1 MRMQPDRLSRRI
13 STIGKLVQE
22 GKRVRD
28 LMKLVVTPEIWVRA
42 YANIYANAGATT
54 KGIDSVT
61 QDGFSTERVTNLIGL
76 IVSKR
81 YRPKP
86 VRRTEIP
93 KGHGKTRPLGIPSG
107 DDKLVQEVI
116 RMILELIYEPI
127 FSINSHGFRPNKS
140 VHTAVHRI
148 KTLWTG
154 TKWFVNI
161 DIKGYFDN
169 IDHKTL
175 IHLLEK
181 RIDDKRFI
189 SLIKLFLK
197 AGYMEDW
204 KFHKT
209 YSGTPQGGVV
219 SPILANI
226 YLHELDEKIRE
237 IGAGYKKGKNR
248 RRTAEYRKITSRIS
262 YLRKLIDHAR
272 MGGDAVRINE
282 LMTEFRQKQLEIGK
296 IQAKDPMDP
305 EFKRLNYIRY
315 ADDFIVG
322 IIGSKEEAKEVFQ
335 TIKLYLETELKL
347 SISEEK
353 SGIHFAPDGVTYLGY
368 GIRTRF
374 NTTRRLR
381 MPINTVGVRRHVLK
395 RTLNADVVLYVPMER
410 VIRFCHKNRY
420 GNLVSGK
427 AKRIPAL
434 IYRSDAEIISYF
446 NAQLRGFANFYA
458 LACDV
463 KTKLHKLEWVWRGSL
478 LKTLAGK
485 HKTKVRKVARSLR
498 HGKDYGLWVNQG
510 KKRNFIRVYSLR
522 KLLKPGLGATV
533 DVKPDVTKFLFT
545 RSELMERL
553 NRNTCEYCGKV
564 GGYTEAH
571 HVKKLKDVKDEPG
584 WKRVMISMRRKVIIV
599 CTDCHTQIHNGTLP
613 SWKRNA
619 RSDGEPDAS
628 KDARPVRRGVDA

>member
-1 MRMQPDRLSRRI
+1 MQPDRLSRRI
-13 STIGKLVQE
+13 STIGKLAQE

-28 LMKLVVTPEIWVRA
+28 LMKLVVTPEIWMRA

-54 KGIDSVT
+54 RGIDAVT

-76 IVSKR
+76 IVGKK

-86 VRRTEIP
+86 VRRIEIP
-93 KGHGKTRPLGIPSG
+93 KGNGKTRPLGIPSG

-116 RMILELIYEPI
+116 RMILELIYEPL

-161 DIKGYFDN
+161 DIKGYFDH
-169 IDHKTL
+169 IDHNTL
-175 IHLLEK
+175 VYLLEK

-189 SLIKLFLK
+189 GLIKLFLK
-197 AGYMEDW
+197 AGYMENW

-209 YSGTPQGGVV
+209 FSGTPQGGVV

-226 YLHELDEKIRE
+226 YLHELDEKIKE
-237 IGAGYKKGKNR
+237 IAAGYEKGKGR
-248 RRTAEYRKITSRIS
+248 RRRAEYRKISSRIR
-262 YLRKLIDHAR
+262 YLRKLIDKAR
-272 MGGDAVRINE
+272 AEGDVMRTKE
-282 LMTEFRQKQLEIGK
+282 LMAEFRKKQLEIGR

-305 EFKRLNYIRY
+305 GYKRLNYIRY
-315 ADDFIVG
+315 ADDFLIG
-322 IIGSKEEAKEVFQ
+322 TIGSKQEAKEVFQ

-353 SGIHFAPDGVTYLGY
+353 SGIHFAPDGITYLGY
-368 GIRTRF
+368 GIRIRF
-374 NTTRRLR
+374 NTTRRIR
-381 MPINTVGVRRHVLK
+381 MPINTRGGRRHVLK

-410 VIRFCHKNRY
+410 VIRFCHMNRY

-427 AKRIPAL
+427 AMHIPAL
-434 IYRSDAEIISYF
+434 IYRSDAEIISYY

-458 LACDV
+458 LASDV
-463 KTKLHKLEWVWRGSL
+463 KSKLHKLEWVWRGSL
-478 LKTLAGK
+478 FKTLAGK
-485 HKTKVRKVARSLR
+485 HKTKVRKTARSLR

-510 KKRNFIRVYSLR
+510 KKKNFIRVYSLR
-522 KLLKPGLGATV
+522 QLVKPDLDAMV

-571 HVKKLKDVKDEPG
+571 HVRKLKDLKDEPG
-584 WKRVMISMRRKVIIV
+584 WKRVMISMRRKVIVV
-599 CTDCHTQIHNGTLP
+599 CMDCHTQIHAGTLP
-613 SWKRNA
+613 SWIRNT
-619 RSDGEPDAS
+619 RSDGEPDAL
-628 KDARPVRRGVDA
+628 KGARPVRRGVDA

>member
-1 MRMQPDRLSRRI
+1 MQPDRLSRRI
-13 STIGKLVQE
+13 NTIGKLVQE
-22 GKRVRD
+22 GKQVRD
-28 LMKLVVTPEIWVRA
+28 LMKLVATPEIWERA
-42 YANIYANAGATT
+42 YANIYANEGATT
-54 KGIDSVT
+54 KGTDSVT
-61 QDGFSTERVTNLIGL
+61 QDGFSTERATNLIGL
-76 IVSKR
+76 IVGKQ

-93 KGHGKTRPLGIPSG
+93 KGNGKMRPLGIPSG

-116 RMILELIYEPI
+116 RMILEQVYEPI
-127 FSINSHGFRPNKS
+127 FSINSHGFRPKKS
-140 VHTAVHRI
+140 VHTAVHRV
-148 KTLWTG
+148 KKLWTG

-161 DIKGYFDN
+161 DIEGYFNN

-175 IHLLEK
+175 LHLLEK

-189 SLIKLFLK
+189 SLINLFLK

-204 KFHKT
+204 RFHNT

-226 YLHELDEKIRE
+226 YLHELDEKIKE
-237 IGAGYKKGKNR
+237 IAMGYEKGKAR
-248 RRTAEYRKITSRIS
+248 RRRPEYRKISSRIR
-262 YLRKLIDHAR
+262 YLRKLIDKAR
-272 MGGDAVRINE
+272 ADGDVMRTNE
-282 LMTEFRQKQLEIGK
+282 LMTEFRQKQLEISS
-296 IQAKDPMDP
+296 IQAKDPLDP
-305 EFKRLNYIRY
+305 EYKRLNYIRY
-315 ADDFIVG
+315 ADDFLVG
-322 IIGSKEEAKEVFQ
+322 MIGSKEEAKEVFQ

-374 NTTRRLR
+374 NTTKRRR
-381 MPINTVGVRRHVLK
+381 MPINTVGGRRYALK
-395 RTLNADVVLYVPMER
+395 RTLNADVELYVPMER
-410 VIRFCHKNRY
+410 VIKFCHKNRY

-427 AKRIPAL
+427 TKQVPAL

-446 NAQLRGFANFYA
+446 NSQLRGFANFYS
-458 LACDV
+458 LACDA
-463 KTKLHKLEWVWRGSL
+463 KAKLHKLEWVWRGSL

-510 KKRNFIRVYSLR
+510 KKKNFIRVYSLR
-522 KLLKPGLGATV
+522 QLTKPDLDAKV
-533 DVKPDVTKFLFT
+533 DVEPNVALFLFS
-545 RSELMERL
+545 RSEMMERL

-564 GGYTEAH
+564 GGYMEAH

-584 WKRVMISMRRKVIIV
+584 WKRVMIAMKRKVIII
-599 CTDCHTQIHNGTLP
+599 CTDCHSQIHNGTLP
-613 SWKRNA
+613 SWMRNA
-619 RSDGEPDAS
+619 RSDGELDAP
-628 KDARPVRRGVDA
+628 KGARPVRRGVDA